1 MNKGVRKGL
10 ALDVLRRVSW
20 DGQEGGAGAGGSGVR
35 SPLPLWD
42 CRGDGTGESQPPQPD
57 LLAALV
63 GLSFSDSCDI
73 SAGLCPVGLSAGPGG
88 TGRSHPAL
96 VRSRQCESS
105 ESC

>member
-57 LLAALV
+57 LAGLV
-63 GLSFSDSCDI
+63 GLSSSDSCGI
-73 SAGLCPVGLSAGPGG
+73 SAGLCLVEPSAGPGG
-88 TGRSHPAL
+88 AGRSHPAL